1 MLCSLMAADADKLR
15 HDLGRYRAPL
25 RCSTDKKVSEALQQ
39 MIAEIEGRLRRTAE
53 GGPEPVC

>member
-1 MLCSLMAADADKLR
+1 MAADADKLR